1 MSYMSIFLSYR
12 LNLKNRINATKSA
25 HCPFVG
31 LMCLI
36 SLLYDP
42 SVIRQLIF
50 VVSSLTL
57 LPLRPK
63 A

>member
-1 MSYMSIFLSYR
+1 MSIFMLNR
-12 LNLKNRINATKSA
+12 LNLKIKTHINATESA
-25 HCPFVG
+25 HCPFVS
-31 LMCLI
+31 LICPI

>member
-1 MSYMSIFLSYR
+1 MSIFMSNR
-12 LNLKNRINATKSA
+12 LNLKIKTHINETKSA

-31 LMCLI
+31 LICLI

>member
-1 MSYMSIFLSYR
+1 MSNR
-12 LNLKNRINATKSA
+12 LNLKKRINATKSA

>member
-1 MSYMSIFLSYR
+1 MSIFLSNR
-12 LNLKNRINATKSA
+12 LKKKRINATKSA

>member
-1 MSYMSIFLSYR
+1 MSNR
-12 LNLKNRINATKSA
+12 LNLKKQINATKSA
-25 HCPFVG
+25 HCPFVS